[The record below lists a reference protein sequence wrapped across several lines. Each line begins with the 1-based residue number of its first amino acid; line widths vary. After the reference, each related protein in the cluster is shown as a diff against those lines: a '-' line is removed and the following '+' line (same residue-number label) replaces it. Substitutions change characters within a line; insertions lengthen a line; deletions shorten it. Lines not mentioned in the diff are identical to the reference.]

1 MDPIVVEKVY
11 LSAFGVGASQQSG
24 NGPDMGTHFQGGFG
38 AEIGTRFQGGYG
50 MSVYQGGPYYYR
62 QHGRGF
68 GSILRGIGRFLL
80 PILINGGTTAAGA
93 FMQGRKEG
101 KTVGE
106 SIKGALGP
114 AAGEALR
121 SGAEQVDKFVR
132 GGGGGGG
139 GDQHGRGRRHG
150 RRRHGRHQKNVHRRP
165 KKLYKT
171 QSKHR
176 RGRRS
181 HAAAAAQLKK
191 AFSAGGHRNHFN
203 F

>member
-50 MSVYQGGPYYYR
+50 MPVYQGGPYYYR

-139 GDQHGRGRRHG
+139 DQHGRGRRHG